1 MDRVDDA
8 DNFIESLDTIFVECE
23 RYFADLSNQISGQYL
38 LERLHRAHHSILLL
52 VSAWPE
58 SERQSINTYSGIV
71 FEIFA
76 GAFSRHPNSSHQQ
89 THRTEPTM

>member
-58 SERQSINTYSGIV
+58 SERQSINTVELCLRYLLV
-71 FEIFA
+71 HF
-76 GAFSRHPNSSHQQ
+76 QDTQ
-89 THRTEPTM
+89 TV